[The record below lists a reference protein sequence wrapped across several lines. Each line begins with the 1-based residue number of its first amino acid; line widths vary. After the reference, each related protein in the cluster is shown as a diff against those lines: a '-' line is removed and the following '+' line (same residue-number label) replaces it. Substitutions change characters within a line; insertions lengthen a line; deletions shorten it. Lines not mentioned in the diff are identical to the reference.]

1 MIAVVAYNEEYPLG
15 AFGYYIAPDAAVDE
29 IINTDDINKY
39 MFSKSPR
46 WDHNIVRISDES
58 EWETAWLKIKNEYD
72 YVFVLPPT
80 DEWEDTGEYPM
91 LRDIFYYHNSER
103 HVVTQA

>member
-1 MIAVVAYNEEYPLG
+1 MIAVVTYNEDYPTVAL
-15 AFGYYIAPDAAVDE
+15 GYYIAPDAAVDE
-29 IINTDDINKY
+29 IINTDDINTY

-58 EWETAWLKIKNEYD
+58 EWEAAWSKIKNEYD

-91 LRDIFYYHNSER
+91 LRDIFYYHNDER
-103 HVVTQA
+103 HVVTQT